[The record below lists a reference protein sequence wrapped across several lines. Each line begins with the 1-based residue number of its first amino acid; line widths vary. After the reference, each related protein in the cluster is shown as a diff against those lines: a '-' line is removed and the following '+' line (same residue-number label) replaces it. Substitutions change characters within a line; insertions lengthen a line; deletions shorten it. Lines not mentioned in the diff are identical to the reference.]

1 MHMLKISYVG
11 EIMINVILI
20 IQIVVI
26 VLELITDKYLINTLL
41 KFDKIL

>member
-11 EIMINVILI
+11 EIMIKVILI

-26 VLELITDKYLINTLL
+26 VLEVITDKYLINTLL
-41 KFDKIL
+41 KFD

>member
-1 MHMLKISYVG
+1 
-11 EIMINVILI
+11 MINVILI